1 MAQVPYSPVPN
12 VSSNLQP
19 TPQIHVDT
27 PPAAF
32 GANVADAVKGLG
44 AASDQVGNELFSRA
58 MAMQDLHNQ
67 SVSDAASTGFQ
78 QDLAQVHAKFINQ
91 YGENAG
97 PDALSAYAKQV
108 ADLRGQYREGLDNPM
123 AQRYYDQQTRN
134 IASRIYFQA
143 ADHSAQQLKA
153 TAIATTK
160 ANGEAAT
167 NLAMVDP
174 ASQANVEAA
183 ATIREQSEREN
194 GARLG
199 QDPATIDNNVAVAR
213 SDVYSKQIR
222 GLLDAGMV
230 DRASAIMEQ
239 YKKDGKLRGEDIGA
253 LTQSL
258 TKAQDT
264 IGAKVTADGI
274 NSGASLAM
282 GKGQVPIQRAMD
294 AIGAKE
300 SGGNYTI
307 TGPELPSGDQALGK
321 YGVMRS
327 NLPAWLDQA
336 GLPHMTQSEFLAN
349 PSAQDKVFQTV
360 FGGYMQKYGSANE
373 AAVKWF
379 TGKSIS
385 EGGEGNRADALGT
398 TPPRYLADFNKNLAK
413 VSTTTD
419 KAAVA
424 RSEVATKYPN
434 NPLAGDYAENQIQTE
449 DAAREREQRQ
459 TDAENLNT
467 VNDVIVKSQ
476 IAGQPISDI
485 NAIKAAS
492 PEAKAAIEAMS
503 PTDQLKL
510 QVKLKDIQSHDN
522 NPSPER
528 EANNNRFMGMAT
540 ADPESFKQTDL
551 YGQNLRSEERQNLLK
566 IQKEVIAGK
575 TVTDPLV
582 TSAMKDNSI
591 LTSLNAAGISR
602 TTAGGGDVTEY
613 HKFIGAL
620 TDEVQVYRQAGKSLS
635 PQDVRDMAT
644 KLLQQQA
651 VPENRSW
658 LNPGGIF
665 GEHTEPLY
673 AAQPPTTQVPQ
684 LRQEF
689 SDRYKRQPSDE
700 EIQRYYSRKLF
711 SESLGATK

>member
-1 MAQVPYSPVPN
+1 
-12 VSSNLQP
+12 
-19 TPQIHVDT
+19 
-27 PPAAF
+27 
-32 GANVADAVKGLG
+32 
-44 AASDQVGNELFSRA
+44 
-58 MAMQDLHNQ
+58 MQDLHNQ
-67 SVSDAASTGFQ
+67 SVSDAASTNFQ

-183 ATIREQSEREN
+183 ADIRERSEREN

-199 QDPATIDNNVAVAR
+199 QDPAAINNNAAVAR

-230 DRASAIMEQ
+230 DRASAVMEQ

-253 LTQSL
+253 LTVSL
-258 TKAQDT
+258 TKAQDS

-274 NSGASLAM
+274 NTGSSLAM
-282 GKGQVPIQRAMD
+282 GKHILPIQQVMD
-294 AIGAKE
+294 AIGKKE
-300 SGGNYTI
+300 SSGNYGS
-307 TGPELPSGDQALGK
+307 TGPELPNGDQALGK
-321 YGVMRS
+321 YGVMRTS
-327 NLPAWLDQA
+327 LPEFLQQA
-336 GLPHMTQSEFLAN
+336 GLPHMTPSQFLAN
-349 PSAQDKVFQTV
+349 PTAQDQVARKILGDYQS
-360 FGGYMQKYGSANE
+360 KYGSANE

-385 EGGEGNRADALGT
+385 EGGAGRGADALGT
-398 TPPRYLADFNKNLAK
+398 TPPAYLADFNKNLAGGA
-413 VSTTTD
+413 TTIQ
-419 KAAVA
+419 KGAIA
-424 RSEVATKYPN
+424 RSEATSKYPN
-434 NPLAGDYAENQIQTE
+434 NPLAGDYAENQVQIQ

-467 VNDVIVKSQ
+467 VNDIRIKAQ
-476 IAGQPISDI
+476 IAGNPITDI
-485 NAIKAAS
+485 EAIKAAS

-510 QVKLKDIQSHDN
+510 QTSLRNDQLHDN
-522 NPSPER
+522 SPSPER
-528 EANNNRFMGMAT
+528 ESNNNRLMGMAT
-540 ADPESFKQTDL
+540 ADPEQFKQTDL
-551 YGQNLRSEERQNLLK
+551 YGQNLRAEERAGLLK
-566 IQKEVIAGK
+566 IQKDVIAGK

-582 TSAMKDNSI
+582 SSAMKDNSI
-591 LTSLNAAGISR
+591 LTLLNSAGISR
-602 TTAGGGDVTEY
+602 TTAGGGDVAEY

-620 TDEVQVYRQAGKSLS
+620 TDEIQAYRQAGKSLS

-644 KLLQQQA
+644 KLLQNQA
-651 VPENRSW
+651 IPENRSW
-658 LNPGGIF
+658 LNPGGVF
-665 GEHTEPLY
+665 GEHTEPIY
-673 AAQPPTTQVPQ
+673 AAQPPANQVPQ
-684 LRQEF
+684 LKQDFR
-689 SDRYKRQPSDE
+689 DINKRDPSDE
-700 EIQRYYSRKLF
+700 ELQKYYSRKLF
-711 SESLGATK
+711 SDSLKAGATK